1 MLAQPMTDALAPAL
15 AAESR
20 VPSGKI
26 ELSVII
32 PTFNERE
39 NVEHLVGRL
48 SVALNGIGWEAIFVD
63 DDSPDGTAA
72 KIKEIAARDSRIRCL
87 KRLSRRGLAGAC
99 IEGILFSAA
108 PYIAVMDAD
117 LQHDE
122 TFLPRMLETLRAG
135 GVDLIVGSRYAAG
148 GSAVGLGKGRAAIS
162 RFATRLTQYLSD
174 VSLTDPMSGFFMMRR
189 QCFDRMADRLASQ
202 GFKILLDIVITAHGA
217 LRIVELPYAFAS
229 RTAGES
235 KLDALAV
242 ADFLGLLLAKATGG
256 AVTIRFLSF
265 ALVGIIGLAVHLL
278 VLRVAILVLGM
289 EFTAAQATA
298 MLTSMTA
305 NFLLN
310 NELTYRDSQLR
321 NLAMLRGLL
330 VFYAV
335 NSVGSIANI
344 GIAVWLYGSQPVW
357 WLAGSTGALMGL
369 VWNYAMST
377 LLVWRVK

>member
-15 AAESR
+15 AAASR
-20 VPSGKI
+20 APSGKI
-26 ELSVII
+26 ELSVIV

-39 NVEHLVGRL
+39 NVEHLVEQL

-72 KIKEIAARDSRIRCL
+72 KAKEIAARDSRIRCL
-87 KRLSRRGLAGAC
+87 KRVSRRGLAGAC
-99 IEGILFSAA
+99 IEGIMFSAA

-122 TFLPRMLETLRAG
+122 TLLPRMLETLRAG

-148 GSAVGLGKGRAAIS
+148 GSAVGLGKWRAVIS
-162 RFATRLTQYLSD
+162 RFATRLSQYLSD

-189 QCFDRMADRLASQ
+189 ECFDRMADRLASQ
-202 GFKILLDIVITAHGA
+202 GFKILLDIVITAQGS
-217 LRIVELPYAFAS
+217 LRIVELPYAFGT

-235 KLDALAV
+235 KLDALAI

-265 ALVGIIGLAVHLL
+265 ALVGMIGLAVHLL
-278 VLRVAILVLGM
+278 VLRAILVSGM

-310 NELTYRDSQLR
+310 NELTYRDSKLR
-321 NLAMLRGLL
+321 DLAMLRGLL